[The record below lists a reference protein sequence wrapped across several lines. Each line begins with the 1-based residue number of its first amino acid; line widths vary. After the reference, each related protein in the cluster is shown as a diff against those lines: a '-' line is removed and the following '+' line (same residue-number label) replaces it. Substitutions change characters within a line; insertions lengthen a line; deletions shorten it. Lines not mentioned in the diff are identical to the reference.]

1 METLHAWSE
10 NVVSRITAL
19 LISEEGNES
28 WIPRF
33 PLSNTSTV
41 SAQTLLTTIQT
52 GGKAVSEGQVMGTPL
67 IKALCAYSCVCV

>member
-10 NVVSRITAL
+10 NLVSRITAL
-19 LISEEGNES
+19 LIPEEGNES

-33 PLSNTSTV
+33 SLSNTSTV

-52 GGKAVSEGQVMGTPL
+52 GGKAV
-67 IKALCAYSCVCV
+67 